1 MNRVTSAA
9 SSSISRASSEPPS
22 IGAMGGRESWSKHI
36 GLAPPVRLSGI
47 SGEEVG
53 AAILVAMDLRRVS
66 RAVRALRIRR
76 GWRQADLAREAKL
89 SRSVVGRIE
98 RGQRAGVTLDAVD
111 AVAEALGAT
120 VTLDVRWQGEGLDR
134 LLDEGHATL
143 VDRVVAWLR
152 ARGWD
157 VAVEVSFARGGER
170 GSIDVLAWHPV
181 RRALVVIEVKSVTPD
196 MQAMLYGLDRK
207 ARLGP
212 DIARRRGWDVRA
224 TGRVLVLWDTRTN
237 RRRIDAHASSV
248 RAALPAGTREVLAW
262 LRDPVGAAPSGV
274 WFVTDVRGMDGMG
287 VRRRRVRVRRP

>member
-1 MNRVTSAA
+1 
-9 SSSISRASSEPPS
+9 
-22 IGAMGGRESWSKHI
+22 
-36 GLAPPVRLSGI
+36 
-47 SGEEVG
+47 
-53 AAILVAMDLRRVS
+53 MDLRRVS

-89 SRSVVGRIE
+89 SRSVVGPLE
-98 RGQRAGVTLDAVD
+98 RGERVGLTLDAVD

-120 VTLDVRWQGEGLDR
+120 VHLDVRWQGEGLDR
-134 LLDEGHATL
+134 LLDEGHARL

-152 ARGWD
+152 AAGWD

-170 GSIDVLAWHPV
+170 GSIDVMAWHPV

-212 DIARRRGWDVRA
+212 ELARARGWDERSTA
-224 TGRVLVLWDTRTN
+224 RVLVVWDTRTN
-237 RRRIDAHASSV
+237 RRRIEAHAASV
-248 RAALPAGTREVLAW
+248 RAAPPAGRREVLAW
-262 LRDPVGAAPSGV
+262 LRDRVGSPPAGI

-287 VRRRRVRVRRP
+287 VRRRRVRVRRA

>member
-1 MNRVTSAA
+1 M
-9 SSSISRASSEPPS
+9 
-22 IGAMGGRESWSKHI
+22 
-36 GLAPPVRLSGI
+36 
-47 SGEEVG
+47 
-53 AAILVAMDLRRVS
+53 
-66 RAVRALRIRR
+66 RR
-76 GWRQADLAREAKL
+76 GWRQEDLAREAKL
-89 SRSVVGRIE
+89 SRSVVGRVE
-98 RGQRAGVTLDAVD
+98 RGELSGLGLGSVV

-120 VTLDVRWQGEGLDR
+120 VELSIRWQGEGLDR

-152 ARGWD
+152 AAGWD

-181 RRALVVIEVKSVTPD
+181 RRVLVVIEVKSVTPD

-212 DIARRRGWDVRA
+212 EIARGRGWDARA
-224 TGRVLVLWDTRTN
+224 TARVLVIWDTRTN
-237 RRRIDAHASSV
+237 RRRLEKHASSV

-262 LRDPVGAAPSGV
+262 LRDPVGPPPAGI

-287 VRRRRVRVRRP
+287 VRRRRPDRIPEPGEHLPSPGG